1 MPVESRQ
8 MPDRTPFIAGN
19 WKMNLSKDSGRA
31 LAKLVA
37 GAADGKVQ
45 VGCGVPFVYLD
56 AVREAVGNDSP
67 LLIGAQDCHH
77 EAVGAFTG
85 EISVDMLKD
94 VGTDFVIV
102 GHSERRH
109 VLGEGSDLLSKKAKA
124 VLDGGLILVHCV
136 GETLEEREADKT
148 FDVIDAQL
156 NELTEAPADP
166 AKLVIAYE
174 PVWAIGT
181 GKTATPDQ
189 AQDVHK
195 HIRTRLAEKFGQDAA
210 DQIRI
215 QYGGSVKADNA
226 ADLLGQPDIDGALV
240 GGASLKAESF
250 LPIVEAARSA

>member
-1 MPVESRQ
+1 
-8 MPDRTPFIAGN
+8 
-19 WKMNLSKDSGRA
+19 MNLSKDSGRG

-56 AVREAVGNDSP
+56 AVRDAVGEDSP

-77 EAVGAFTG
+77 ERIGAFTG
-85 EISVDMLKD
+85 EISIDMLKD

-109 VLGEGSDLLSKKAKA
+109 VLGEGSDLIAKKAKA
-124 VLDGGLILVHCV
+124 VIDGGLMLIHCV
-136 GETLEEREADKT
+136 GETLDEREADKT

-156 NELTEAPADP
+156 TELPDAPEDV
-166 AKLVIAYE
+166 AKLVVAYE

-181 GKTATPDQ
+181 GKTATPEQ

-195 HIRTRLAEKFGQDAA
+195 HIRGRLAERYGQAVA

-226 ADLLGQPDIDGALV
+226 AELLGQPDIDGALV
-240 GGASLKAESF
+240 GGASLKGESF
-250 LPIVEAARSA
+250 LPIIEAAR